1 MGENGILEW
10 GPVLRVRRNHGLE
23 HATLNLL
30 IKKYP
35 GSPFSGHSDR
45 QGFWIIGDISTDELL
60 ETAREALKRMR
71 EGEKR
76 LAVHSNCGTN
86 YVTTGLVAGSLVW
99 LASLGN
105 HNSFK
110 KKLDRWPLMVMIV
123 TGSLIAAQPLGPK
136 VQEKIS
142 TSGEPGSMT
151 IRQIIRYER
160 SGPCLHRILTVEESA
175 ETVETIEAAE
185 S

>member
-1 MGENGILEW
+1 M
-10 GPVLRVRRNHGLE
+10 
-23 HATLNLL
+23 
-30 IKKYP
+30 
-35 GSPFSGHSDR
+35 
-45 QGFWIIGDISTDELL
+45 
-60 ETAREALKRMR
+60 
-71 EGEKR
+71 
-76 LAVHSNCGTN
+76 HSNCGTY

-175 ETVETIEAAE
+175 ETVETIEAVE